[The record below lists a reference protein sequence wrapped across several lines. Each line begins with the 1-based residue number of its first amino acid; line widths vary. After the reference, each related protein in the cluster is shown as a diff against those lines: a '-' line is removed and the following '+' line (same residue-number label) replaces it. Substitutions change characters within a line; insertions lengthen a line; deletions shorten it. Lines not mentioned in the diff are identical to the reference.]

1 MKLKATGNGEG
12 RTCLICGKQFWPKTI
27 ESYYCSRKCQQAAY
41 RKKKR
46 EEAAKQKLQKQ
57 IDAIPEG
64 RTYIS
69 VHEALL
75 IYDVNRT
82 TLYRWIRSGR
92 VKSIRTGSHSIRL
105 KIEELDKLLPHR
117 LEVDRSKL
125 FTNNIFD
132 MTPAH
137 CYTIGEICKKFDLD
151 DSTVWAHIRKYSIP
165 TRQVGNYVYAPKS
178 EIDKLYKS
186 L

>member
-75 IYDVNRT
+75 IYDVTRT

-105 KIEELDKLLPHR
+105 EIEELDKLLPHR

-137 CYTIGEICKKFDLD
+137 CYTIGEICKKFPL
-151 DSTVWAHIRKYSIP
+151 
-165 TRQVGNYVYAPKS
+165 YA
-178 EIDKLYKS
+178 
-186 L
+186 